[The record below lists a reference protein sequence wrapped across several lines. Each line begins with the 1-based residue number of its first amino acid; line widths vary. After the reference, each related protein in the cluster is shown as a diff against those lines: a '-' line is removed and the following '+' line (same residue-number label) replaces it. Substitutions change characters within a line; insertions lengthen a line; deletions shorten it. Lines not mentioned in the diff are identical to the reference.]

1 MTANDMTERDI
12 AMTLL
17 SRPTFLI
24 TLGLTGCLT
33 ATIALGEPGRERFK
47 QIDKNQDGIISLEEF
62 SAEGRFIDRRMS
74 RADANGDG
82 AITTDEMEARQ
93 ALISGE
99 AQSRMEKRIEDSRAF
114 FERADRDNSGSV
126 TADEMRAAIFDRLDR
141 DGDQML
147 SKRELR
153 AMARA
158 DRFRK
163 RAGILDRDSRDALD

>member
-1 MTANDMTERDI
+1 MTERDI

-47 QIDKNQDGIISLEEF
+47 QIDTNQDGVISLDEF

-82 AITTDEMEARQ
+82 AITTDEMEGRQ
-93 ALISGE
+93 ALISAE
-99 AQSRMEKRIEDSRAF
+99 AQSRIEKRIEDSRAF
-114 FERADRDNSGSV
+114 FERADLDNSGSV

>member
-1 MTANDMTERDI
+1 MTERDT

-17 SRPTFLI
+17 NRSTYLI

-47 QIDKNQDGIISLEEF
+47 QIDTNQDGVISLDEF

-82 AITTDEMEARQ
+82 AITTDEMEDRQ
-93 ALISGE
+93 ALISAE
-99 AQSRMEKRIEDSRAF
+99 AQSRIEKRIEDSRAF
-114 FERADRDNSGSV
+114 FERADLDNSGSV

-163 RAGILDRDSRDALD
+163 KAGILDRDSRDALD

>member
-1 MTANDMTERDI
+1 MTERDI

-17 SRPTFLI
+17 SRPAFLI

-47 QIDKNQDGIISLEEF
+47 QIDTNQDGVISLDEF

-82 AITTDEMEARQ
+82 AITTDEMESRQ
-93 ALISGE
+93 ALISAE
-99 AQSRMEKRIEDSRAF
+99 AQSRIEKRIEDSRAF
-114 FERADRDNSGSV
+114 FERADLDNSGSV

-158 DRFRK
+158 NRFRK
-163 RAGILDRDSRDALD
+163 KAGILDRDSRDAID